1 MKNKSFL
8 LFDLDGT
15 VADSAP
21 GVMDSVEYSL
31 NKMGITPPARSFLAK
46 FIGPPL
52 RYSYMEYLGLSAEDA
67 ERGVALYREH
77 YAVEGILNTSLF
89 AGAKEFLEAAK
100 ERGKVILLATAK
112 PELFAKRCLKN
123 LGVEQYF
130 DYVSAACF
138 TPELDSKRAIVG
150 RALAMAGAD
159 KADCVMIGD
168 RCYDIEGAHENGIP
182 CIGVVNGS
190 PFEKELYDTGADAVV
205 ADFFEL
211 RKFLL

>member
-1 MKNKSFL
+1 MKNKGFL

-31 NKMGITPPARSFLAK
+31 KKMGITPPKRSFLAK

-67 ERGVALYREH
+67 EKGVALYREH

-89 AGAKEFLEAAK
+89 AGVKDFLEAAK
-100 ERGKVILLATAK
+100 KSGKVILLATAK
-112 PELFAKRCLKN
+112 PEVFAKRCLKN

-138 TPELDSKRAIVG
+138 SPELDSKSAIVG
-150 RALAMAGAD
+150 RALAMAGANKD
-159 KADCVMIGD
+159 DCVMIGD

-190 PFEKELYDTGADAVV
+190 VFEKELYDTGADAVV

>member
-1 MKNKSFL
+1 MKNKRYL

-21 GVMDSVEYSL
+21 GVMDSVEHSL
-31 NKMGITPPARSFLAK
+31 KKMGITPPDRGFLAK

-52 RYSYMEYLGLSAEDA
+52 RYSYMEYIGLSAEDA

-77 YAVEGILNTSLF
+77 YAVEGILNTGLF
-89 AGAKEFLEAAK
+89 EGVKEFLEAAK
-100 ERGKVILLATAK
+100 EKGKTVLLATAK
-112 PELFAKRCLKN
+112 PEVFAKRCLKN

-130 DYVSAACF
+130 DYVSAASF
-138 TPELDSKRAIVG
+138 TPELDSKSAIVG
-150 RALAMAGAD
+150 RALAMSGAD
-159 KADCVMIGD
+159 KEDCVMIGD
-168 RCYDIEGAHENGIP
+168 RCYDIEGAHNNGIP

-190 PFEKELYDTGADAVV
+190 PFEKELIETGADAVV
-205 ADFFEL
+205 NDFFAL

>member
-1 MKNKSFL
+1 MKNKRFL

-21 GVMDSVEYSL
+21 GVMDSVEYAL
-31 NKMGITPPARSFLAK
+31 NKMGITPPDRGFLAK

-52 RYSYMEYLGLSAEDA
+52 RFSFMEYIGLSAEDA

-89 AGAKEFLEAAK
+89 DGVKEFLKAAK
-100 ERGKVILLATAK
+100 EKGKVLMLATSK
-112 PELFAKRCLKN
+112 PEVFAKRCLKN
-123 LGVEQYF
+123 LGVEEYF
-130 DYVSAACF
+130 DYVSAASF
-138 TPELDSKRAIVG
+138 SPELDSKSAIIG
-150 RALAMAGAD
+150 RALTMAGAD

-168 RCYDIEGAHENGIP
+168 RCYDIEGARDNGIP

-190 PFEKELYDTGADAVV
+190 VFEKELFETGAKAVLT
-205 ADFFEL
+205 DFFEL